1 MKLLSCLLSK
11 LALLVC
17 GNEWIA
23 VQRHLR
29 HVKLK
34 LEKAK
39 ESERP
44 PCTLKMMLVS
54 GEDHRFFSHC
64 GVDPIAVCR
73 AIWRTTVCG
82 QCEGASTIEMQL
94 IRVLTAQYQRNIVRK
109 CREVLL
115 AVLLSKTVP
124 KTDIASFYL
133 YVAYYGSELQ
143 GFSRAA
149 KRLHILPNAMS
160 LREAASLAARLKYP
174 EPQDMS
180 DRRRNQIEV
189 RADYLISRYNKYF
202 KQEEITASLQ
212 QETHAT
218 I

>member
-1 MKLLSCLLSK
+1 LSK
-11 LALLVC
+11 VALLVC
-17 GNEWIA
+17 GNEWAA

-34 LEKAK
+34 LEKVK

-44 PCTLKMMLVS
+44 PRTLKMMLVS

-82 QCEGASTIEMQL
+82 QREGASTIEMQL
-94 IRVLTAQYQRNIVRK
+94 IRVLTAQYQRNILRK

-124 KTDIASFYL
+124 KADIASFYL
-133 YVAYYGSELQ
+133 YVAYYGTELQ

-189 RADYLISRYNKYF
+189 RADYLISCYNKYF
-202 KQEEITASLQ
+202 NQEGITALLQ
-212 QETHAT
+212 QESHAT